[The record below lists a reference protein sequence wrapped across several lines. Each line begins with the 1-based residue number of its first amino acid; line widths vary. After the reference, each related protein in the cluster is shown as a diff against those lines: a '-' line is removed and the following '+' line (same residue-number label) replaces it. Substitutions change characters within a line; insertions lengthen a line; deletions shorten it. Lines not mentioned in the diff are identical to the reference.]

1 MQCPYC
7 NYKESKVVD
16 SRHTDSKSIRRRREC
31 ESCKK
36 RFTTYEVIET
46 TPIMVVKKDN
56 SRELF
61 DREKIKKGINLKAQG
76 FSDQQIIR
84 KLRNIEN
91 PNNETTV
98 LENNNPMDLPSN
110 IETNEIMGSQQNKPE
125 LRNLTLDVTTQTLQ
139 MLAESVA
146 KKITE
151 DIKNSD
157 MAEKL
162 IEAGG
167 YKKDNEILSQQVQEL
182 IDHNKKLSERI
193 EQLEKREGFFQK
205 LIGLFR

>member
-1 MQCPYC
+1 MYNKNDILLKLNSE
-7 NYKESKVVD
+7 NYYIDRRTLSAFITSWNIEAVYENEQKEEYYD
-16 SRHTDSKSIRRRREC
+16 DYAI
-31 ESCKK
+31 
-36 RFTTYEVIET
+36 
-46 TPIMVVKKDN
+46 
-56 SRELF
+56 
-61 DREKIKKGINLKAQG
+61 EKIKKGINLKAQG

-84 KLRNIEN
+84 KLRNVEN
-91 PNNETTV
+91 PNTETTV
-98 LENNNPMDLPSN
+98 LENNTPIDLPSN
-110 IETNEIMGSQQNKPE
+110 IENNELASTQTSNKSE

-193 EQLEKREGFFQK
+193 EQLEKREGFLQK

>member
-1 MQCPYC
+1 MYNKNDILLKLNSE
-7 NYKESKVVD
+7 NYYIDRRTLSTFISSWNIEAVYENEQKEEYYD
-16 SRHTDSKSIRRRREC
+16 DYAI
-31 ESCKK
+31 
-36 RFTTYEVIET
+36 
-46 TPIMVVKKDN
+46 
-56 SRELF
+56 
-61 DREKIKKGINLKAQG
+61 EKIKKGINLKAQG

-84 KLRNIEN
+84 KLRNVEN
-91 PNNETTV
+91 PNTETTV
-98 LENNNPMDLPSN
+98 LENNTPIDLPSN
-110 IETNEIMGSQQNKPE
+110 IENNELASTQTSNKPE

>member
-1 MQCPYC
+1 MYNKNDILLKLNSE
-7 NYKESKVVD
+7 NYYIDRRTLSTFITSWNIEAVYENEQKEEYYD
-16 SRHTDSKSIRRRREC
+16 DYAI
-31 ESCKK
+31 
-36 RFTTYEVIET
+36 
-46 TPIMVVKKDN
+46 
-56 SRELF
+56 
-61 DREKIKKGINLKAQG
+61 EKIKKGINLKAQG

-84 KLRNIEN
+84 KLRNVEN
-91 PNNETTV
+91 PNPTTV
-98 LENNNPMDLPSN
+98 LNNNPTDLPAD
-110 IETNEIMGSQQNKPE
+110 IENNELATTQTNKSE

-182 IDHNKKLSERI
+182 IDHNKKLAERI
-193 EQLEKREGFFQK
+193 EQLEKREGLFQK
-205 LIGLFR
+205 IIGLFK

>member
-1 MQCPYC
+1 MYNKNDILLKLNSE
-7 NYKESKVVD
+7 NYYIDRRTLSAFITSWNIEAVYENEQKEEYYD
-16 SRHTDSKSIRRRREC
+16 DYAI
-31 ESCKK
+31 
-36 RFTTYEVIET
+36 
-46 TPIMVVKKDN
+46 
-56 SRELF
+56 
-61 DREKIKKGINLKAQG
+61 EKIKKGINLKAQG

-84 KLRNIEN
+84 KLRNVEN
-91 PNNETTV
+91 PNTETTV
-98 LENNNPMDLPSN
+98 LENNTPIDLPSN
-110 IETNEIMGSQQNKPE
+110 IENNELASTQTSNKSE

-182 IDHNKKLSERI
+182 IDHKKKLAERI
-193 EQLEKREGFFQK
+193 EQIEKREGFFQK

>member
-1 MQCPYC
+1 
-7 NYKESKVVD
+7 
-16 SRHTDSKSIRRRREC
+16 
-31 ESCKK
+31 
-36 RFTTYEVIET
+36 
-46 TPIMVVKKDN
+46 
-56 SRELF
+56 
-61 DREKIKKGINLKAQG
+61 
-76 FSDQQIIR
+76 
-84 KLRNIEN
+84 
-91 PNNETTV
+91 
-98 LENNNPMDLPSN
+98 
-110 IETNEIMGSQQNKPE
+110 
-125 LRNLTLDVTTQTLQ
+125 

>member
-1 MQCPYC
+1 MYNKNDILLKLNSE
-7 NYKESKVVD
+7 NYYIDRRTLSAFITSWNIEAVYENEQKEEYYD
-16 SRHTDSKSIRRRREC
+16 DYAI
-31 ESCKK
+31 
-36 RFTTYEVIET
+36 
-46 TPIMVVKKDN
+46 
-56 SRELF
+56 
-61 DREKIKKGINLKAQG
+61 EKIKKGINLKAQG

-84 KLRNIEN
+84 KLRNVEN
-91 PNNETTV
+91 PNTETTV
-98 LENNNPMDLPSN
+98 LENNTPIDLPSN
-110 IETNEIMGSQQNKPE
+110 IENNELASTQTSNKSE

>member
-1 MQCPYC
+1 MYNKNDILLKLNSE
-7 NYKESKVVD
+7 NYYIDRRTLSTFISSWNIEAVYENEQKEEYYD
-16 SRHTDSKSIRRRREC
+16 DYAI
-31 ESCKK
+31 
-36 RFTTYEVIET
+36 
-46 TPIMVVKKDN
+46 
-56 SRELF
+56 
-61 DREKIKKGINLKAQG
+61 EKIKKGINLKAQG

-84 KLRNIEN
+84 KLRNVEN
-91 PNNETTV
+91 PNTETTV
-98 LENNNPMDLPSN
+98 LENNTPIDLPSN
-110 IETNEIMGSQQNKPE
+110 IENNELASTQTSNKPE

-182 IDHNKKLSERI
+182 IDHNKKLAERI

>member
-1 MQCPYC
+1 MYNKNDILLKLNSE
-7 NYKESKVVD
+7 NYYIDRRTLSTFISSWNIEAVYENEQKEEYYD
-16 SRHTDSKSIRRRREC
+16 DYAI
-31 ESCKK
+31 
-36 RFTTYEVIET
+36 
-46 TPIMVVKKDN
+46 
-56 SRELF
+56 
-61 DREKIKKGINLKAQG
+61 EKIKKGINLKAQG

-84 KLRNIEN
+84 KLRNVEN
-91 PNNETTV
+91 PNTETTV
-98 LENNNPMDLPSN
+98 LENNTPIDLPSN
-110 IETNEIMGSQQNKPE
+110 IENNELASTQTSNKSE

-182 IDHNKKLSERI
+182 IDHNKKLAERI
-193 EQLEKREGFFQK
+193 EQLEKRESFFQK

>member
-1 MQCPYC
+1 MYNKNDILLKLNSE
-7 NYKESKVVD
+7 NYYIDRRTLSTFISSWNIEAVYENEQKEEYYD
-16 SRHTDSKSIRRRREC
+16 DYAI
-31 ESCKK
+31 
-36 RFTTYEVIET
+36 
-46 TPIMVVKKDN
+46 
-56 SRELF
+56 
-61 DREKIKKGINLKAQG
+61 EKIKKGINLKAQG

-84 KLRNIEN
+84 KLRNVEN
-91 PNNETTV
+91 PNTETTV
-98 LENNNPMDLPSN
+98 LEKNDMDLPSN
-110 IETNEIMGSQQNKPE
+110 IESNEIINSPQNKPE

>member
-1 MQCPYC
+1 MYNKNDILLKLNSE
-7 NYKESKVVD
+7 NYYIDRRTLSTFISSWNIEAVYENEQKEEYYD
-16 SRHTDSKSIRRRREC
+16 DYAI
-31 ESCKK
+31 
-36 RFTTYEVIET
+36 
-46 TPIMVVKKDN
+46 
-56 SRELF
+56 
-61 DREKIKKGINLKAQG
+61 EKIKKGINLKAQG

-84 KLRNIEN
+84 KLRNVEN

-98 LENNNPMDLPSN
+98 LENNTPIDLPSN
-110 IETNEIMGSQQNKPE
+110 IENNELASTQTSNKSE

>member
-1 MQCPYC
+1 MYNKNDILLKLNSE
-7 NYKESKVVD
+7 NYYIDRRTLSTFISSWNIEAVYENEQKEEYYD
-16 SRHTDSKSIRRRREC
+16 DYAI
-31 ESCKK
+31 
-36 RFTTYEVIET
+36 
-46 TPIMVVKKDN
+46 
-56 SRELF
+56 
-61 DREKIKKGINLKAQG
+61 EKIKKGINLKAQG

-84 KLRNIEN
+84 KLRNVEN

-98 LENNNPMDLPSN
+98 LENNNPIDLPSN
-110 IETNEIMGSQQNKPE
+110 IESNEIINSLQNKPE

>member
-1 MQCPYC
+1 M
-7 NYKESKVVD
+7 
-16 SRHTDSKSIRRRREC
+16 
-31 ESCKK
+31 
-36 RFTTYEVIET
+36 
-46 TPIMVVKKDN
+46 
-56 SRELF
+56 
-61 DREKIKKGINLKAQG
+61 
-76 FSDQQIIR
+76 
-84 KLRNIEN
+84 RNVEN
-91 PNNETTV
+91 PNTETTV
-98 LENNNPMDLPSN
+98 LENNTPIDLPSN
-110 IETNEIMGSQQNKPE
+110 IENNELASTQTSNKSE

-182 IDHNKKLSERI
+182 IDHNKKLAERI
-193 EQLEKREGFFQK
+193 EQLEKREGFLQK

>member
-1 MQCPYC
+1 MYNKNDILLKLNSE
-7 NYKESKVVD
+7 NYYIDRRTLSTFISSWNIEAVYENEQKEEYYD
-16 SRHTDSKSIRRRREC
+16 DYAI
-31 ESCKK
+31 
-36 RFTTYEVIET
+36 
-46 TPIMVVKKDN
+46 
-56 SRELF
+56 
-61 DREKIKKGINLKAQG
+61 EKIKKGINLKAQG

-98 LENNNPMDLPSN
+98 LENNNPMDLLSN
-110 IETNEIMGSQQNKPE
+110 IEPNEIMGSQQNKSE

>member
-1 MQCPYC
+1 MYNKNDILLKLNSE
-7 NYKESKVVD
+7 NYYIDRRTLSAFITSWNIEAVYENEQKEEYYD
-16 SRHTDSKSIRRRREC
+16 DYAI
-31 ESCKK
+31 
-36 RFTTYEVIET
+36 
-46 TPIMVVKKDN
+46 
-56 SRELF
+56 
-61 DREKIKKGINLKAQG
+61 EKIKKGINLKAQG

-84 KLRNIEN
+84 KLRNVEN

-98 LENNNPMDLPSN
+98 LEKNDMDLPSN
-110 IETNEIMGSQQNKPE
+110 IESNEIINSPQNKPE

-193 EQLEKREGFFQK
+193 EQLEKREGFLQK

>member
-1 MQCPYC
+1 MYNKNDILLKLNSE
-7 NYKESKVVD
+7 NYYIDRRTLSAFITSWNIEAVYENEQKEEYYD
-16 SRHTDSKSIRRRREC
+16 DYAI
-31 ESCKK
+31 
-36 RFTTYEVIET
+36 
-46 TPIMVVKKDN
+46 
-56 SRELF
+56 
-61 DREKIKKGINLKAQG
+61 EKIKKGINLKAQG

-84 KLRNIEN
+84 KLRNVEN
-91 PNNETTV
+91 PNTETTV
-98 LENNNPMDLPSN
+98 FENNTPIDLPSN
-110 IETNEIMGSQQNKPE
+110 IENNELASTQTSNKSE

-182 IDHNKKLSERI
+182 IDHNKKLAERI

>member
-1 MQCPYC
+1 MYNKNDILLKLNSE
-7 NYKESKVVD
+7 NYYIDRRTLSTFISSWNIEAVYENEQKEEYYD
-16 SRHTDSKSIRRRREC
+16 DYAI
-31 ESCKK
+31 
-36 RFTTYEVIET
+36 
-46 TPIMVVKKDN
+46 
-56 SRELF
+56 
-61 DREKIKKGINLKAQG
+61 EKIKKGINLKAQG

-84 KLRNIEN
+84 KLRNVEY

-98 LENNNPMDLPSN
+98 LENNTPIDLPSN
-110 IETNEIMGSQQNKPE
+110 IENNELASTQTSNKPE

-162 IEAGG
+162 IDAGG
-167 YKKDNEILSQQVQEL
+167 DEKDNEILSQQVQEL

-193 EQLEKREGFFQK
+193 EQLETREGFFQK

>member
-1 MQCPYC
+1 MYNKNDILLKLNSE
-7 NYKESKVVD
+7 NYYIDRRTLSTFISSWNIEAVYENEQKEEYYD
-16 SRHTDSKSIRRRREC
+16 DYAI
-31 ESCKK
+31 
-36 RFTTYEVIET
+36 
-46 TPIMVVKKDN
+46 
-56 SRELF
+56 
-61 DREKIKKGINLKAQG
+61 EKIKKGINLKAQG

-84 KLRNIEN
+84 KLRNVEN

-98 LENNNPMDLPSN
+98 LENNNPIDLPSN
-110 IETNEIMGSQQNKPE
+110 IESNEIINSQQNKPE

-182 IDHNKKLSERI
+182 IDHNKKISERI

>member
-1 MQCPYC
+1 MYNKNDILLKLNSE
-7 NYKESKVVD
+7 NYYIDRRTLSAFITSWNIEAVYENEQKEEYYD
-16 SRHTDSKSIRRRREC
+16 DYAI
-31 ESCKK
+31 
-36 RFTTYEVIET
+36 
-46 TPIMVVKKDN
+46 
-56 SRELF
+56 
-61 DREKIKKGINLKAQG
+61 EKIKKGINLKAQG

-84 KLRNIEN
+84 KLRNVEN
-91 PNNETTV
+91 PNTETTV
-98 LENNNPMDLPSN
+98 FENNTPIDLPSN
-110 IETNEIMGSQQNKPE
+110 IENNELASTQTSNKSE

-182 IDHNKKLSERI
+182 IDHNKKLAERI
-193 EQLEKREGFFQK
+193 EQLEKREGFLQK

>member
-1 MQCPYC
+1 MYNKNDILLKLNSE
-7 NYKESKVVD
+7 NYYIDRRTLSTFISSWNIEAVYENEQKEEYYD
-16 SRHTDSKSIRRRREC
+16 DYAI
-31 ESCKK
+31 
-36 RFTTYEVIET
+36 
-46 TPIMVVKKDN
+46 
-56 SRELF
+56 
-61 DREKIKKGINLKAQG
+61 EKIKKGINLKAQG

-84 KLRNIEN
+84 KLRNVEN

-98 LENNNPMDLPSN
+98 LEKNDMDLPSN
-110 IETNEIMGSQQNKPE
+110 IESNEIINSQQNKPE

-193 EQLEKREGFFQK
+193 EQLEKRESFLQK

>member
-1 MQCPYC
+1 M
-7 NYKESKVVD
+7 
-16 SRHTDSKSIRRRREC
+16 
-31 ESCKK
+31 
-36 RFTTYEVIET
+36 
-46 TPIMVVKKDN
+46 
-56 SRELF
+56 
-61 DREKIKKGINLKAQG
+61 KAQG

-84 KLRNIEN
+84 KLRNVEN

-98 LENNNPMDLPSN
+98 LEKNDMDLPSN
-110 IETNEIMGSQQNKPE
+110 IESNEIINSPQNKPE

-193 EQLEKREGFFQK
+193 EQLEKRESFFQK